1 MSEKLRKIF
10 SASMAALM
18 LLSSVP
24 ALADDADGIVV
35 STVSEP
41 AGEAV
46 SAEDTASG
54 ESEAVL
60 SPADMLV
67 EKSRYFVK
75 SGYVRRRK
83 VEYYDNVYCY
93 NHTEYVYTPFASDVP
108 AEYFVV
114 DETGCLAIAP
124 IVLDITDA
132 MRERLYGADV
142 GVTALLYGQYCERIR
157 AKDGR
162 EGFSG
167 IHEGIDFINE
177 PGSPLYAILG
187 GTVTRAGDSNGTVGV
202 YNEVYD
208 VTVLYLHCEEIEV
221 RRGDVIEAGT
231 QLGVEGD
238 KKSGSPYTHVEVRF
252 GRHTSSNAYRDVVLQ
267 SDLPYEVM
275 QRALN
280 VTDSGRE
287 PVTSAAITRA
297 EEMRRA
303 AEAEAEALAAQQEAE
318 AQAAAEAAAA
328 EDVVDEAPDAPE
340 GYGFAEDGAQDA
352 EDAQADG
359 AAEDTAADG
368 ATK

>member
-10 SASMAALM
+10 SASLAALM
-18 LLSSVP
+18 LVTAAP
-24 ALADDADGIVV
+24 VLAEDAAAGAESGIVV

-41 AGEAV
+41 GTDEPGTDAPAPDALDEASV
-46 SAEDTASG
+46 
-54 ESEAVL
+54 

-67 EKSRYFVK
+67 TMSRYFVR

-93 NHTEYVYTPFASDVP
+93 NHTQYVYTPFASNVP

-142 GVTALLYGQYCERIR
+142 GMTALLYGQYCERIR
-157 AKDGR
+157 ARDGR

-177 PGSPLYAILG
+177 AGCPLYAILG

-208 VTVLYLHCEEIEV
+208 VTVLYLHCRDIQV

-238 KKSGSPYTHVEVRF
+238 KKSGSPYTHVEIRF

-280 VTDSGRE
+280 VTASGRE

-318 AQAAAEAAAA
+318 AQAAAAAAQA
-328 EDVVDEAPDAPE
+328 EELADEAPDAPE
-340 GYGFAEDGAQDA
+340 GYGFAGDSEN
-352 EDAQADG
+352 
-359 AAEDTAADG
+359 DTP
-368 ATK
+368 KE

>member
-1 MSEKLRKIF
+1 MSEKLRKIL
-10 SASMAALM
+10 SASLAALM
-18 LLSSVP
+18 LLTSVP
-24 ALADDADGIVV
+24 ALAQDADGIVV
-35 STVSEP
+35 STAPEP
-41 AGEAV
+41 VEDMAGTPEAEDGKGEAQL
-46 SAEDTASG
+46 EPTD
-54 ESEAVL
+54 L
-60 SPADMLV
+60 IV
-67 EKSRYFVK
+67 EMSRYFVR

-83 VEYYDNVYCY
+83 VKYYDNVYCY
-93 NHTEYVYTPFASDVP
+93 NHTQYVYTPFSSDVP
-108 AEYFVV
+108 ATYFVV
-114 DETGCLAIAP
+114 DETGCLAVAP

-142 GVTALLYGQYCERIR
+142 GETALLYGQYCERIR

-177 PGSPLYAILG
+177 PGCPLYAIWG

-208 VTVLYLHCEEIEV
+208 MTVLYLHCEDIQV

-280 VTDSGRE
+280 VTDSGRA

-318 AQAAAEAAAA
+318 AKAAAEAAAA
-328 EDVVDEAPDAPE
+328 AAAAADEDIMDEAPEAPE
-340 GYGFAEDGAQDA
+340 GYGFAQDG
-352 EDAQADG
+352 ADG
-359 AAEDTAADG
+359 ADDASDAQEDAP
-368 ATK
+368 

>member
-1 MSEKLRKIF
+1 MSEKLRKILCATL
-10 SASMAALM
+10 SVMM
-18 LLSSVP
+18 LLTAVP
-24 ALADDADGIVV
+24 AMADNASGIVL
-35 STVSEP
+35 SSAGDTAAAETAAVSE
-41 AGEAV
+41 AAAVEAT
-46 SAEDTASG
+46 S
-54 ESEAVL
+54 ESTI
-60 SPADMLV
+60 SPSDMLV
-67 EKSRYFVK
+67 KKSRYFVK

-108 AEYFVV
+108 EKYFVV

-157 AKDGR
+157 AKNGE

-177 PGSPLYAILG
+177 PGCALHAILG

-208 VTVLYLHCEEIEV
+208 VTLLYLHCEEIEV

-231 QLGVEGD
+231 KIGIEGD

-267 SDLPYEVM
+267 SDLPYEVLE
-275 QRALN
+275 RALG
-280 VTDSGRE
+280 VTESGRA

-303 AEAEAEALAAQQEAE
+303 AEEEALRIAQAQAEAEA
-318 AQAAAEAAAA
+318 AAE
-328 EDVVDEAPDAPE
+328 VVDEVSDTPE
-340 GYGFAEDGAQDA
+340 GYGFAEETETETEG
-352 EDAQADG
+352 E
-359 AAEDTAADG
+359 
-368 ATK
+368 TK